1 MTIEEQ
7 LKEYILERY
16 KSLRAFVEAVGL
28 PYNTVNGILIRGIKN
43 ANSEN
48 IFKICDTLN
57 ISADEL
63 GKGRIVPRTESVQ
76 TRDLSHLRTYYYTF
90 RELDG
95 VPLSEKEKEFLD
107 DGTLLIIEQIR
118 KKREKNNNKE

>member
-1 MTIEEQ
+1 MSIEEE
-7 LKEYILERY
+7 LRSIILEKY
-16 KSLRAFVEAVGL
+16 KTMKNFADAIDMKYTTLDSIFK
-28 PYNTVNGILIRGIKN
+28 RGIM
-43 ANSEN
+43 NSNVQN
-48 IFKICDTLN
+48 IIKICGALG
-57 ISADEL
+57 ISVSEL
-63 GKGRIVPRTESVQ
+63 AQGRIAPKTENTQ
-76 TRDLSHLRTYYYTF
+76 TRDLSHLRTYYYAF